1 MAVVP
6 STSTRQAKYQ
16 DKSSFANYMNVE
28 AQDGL
33 ELIERHEPELMIGED
48 SGVSEMEND
57 KAILVRMLIEVGARL
72 RP

>member
-1 MAVVP
+1 
-6 STSTRQAKYQ
+6 
-16 DKSSFANYMNVE
+16 MNVE